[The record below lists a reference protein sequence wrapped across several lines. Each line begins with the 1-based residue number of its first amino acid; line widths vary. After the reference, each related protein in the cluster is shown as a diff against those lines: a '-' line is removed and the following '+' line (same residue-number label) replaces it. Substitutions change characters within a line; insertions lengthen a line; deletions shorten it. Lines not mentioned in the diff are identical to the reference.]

1 MDVKALKIRT
11 ERTEISMK
19 TIVTIGRQ
27 YGSGG
32 KEIGRRLAEALGVP
46 FYDDELAEAVVE
58 ATNAHPDVVKSA
70 DEKATNSFLYSI
82 VASGGLRGIND
93 AVQYEMPIN
102 DKVFISQSKYIKEVA
117 KNGGCVI
124 VGRCADYVL
133 DGNENLFRVFLFS
146 DMESKKKRI
155 MHLYSMTEKQ
165 AKDAIVK
172 TEKTRKTYYN
182 YYTDRTWG
190 DMASYDL
197 CLNVGKIG
205 IDETIEIIRDYVM
218 KKENA
223 ND

>member
-1 MDVKALKIRT
+1 
-11 ERTEISMK
+11 MK

-32 KEIGRRLAEALGVP
+32 KEIGRRLAEELGVP
-46 FYDDELAEAVVE
+46 FYDEKLVEAVAE
-58 ATNAHPDVVKSA
+58 ATNAHPDVVKNA
-70 DEKATNSFLYSI
+70 DEKATNSFLYSL

-93 AVQYEMPIN
+93 AVRYEMPIN

-117 KNGGCVI
+117 KEGGCVI

-133 DGNENLFRVFLFS
+133 DGNENLLRVFLYS

-155 MHLYSMTEKQ
+155 MRLYSLNEKQ

-182 YYTDRTWG
+182 YYTDRSWG
-190 DMASYDL
+190 EMSSYDL

-205 IDETIEIIRDYVM
+205 IDETIEIIKDYIM
-218 KKENA
+218 KKEKT

>member
-1 MDVKALKIRT
+1 
-11 ERTEISMK
+11 MK

-32 KEIGRRLAEALGVP
+32 KEIGRRLAEVLGVP
-46 FYDDELAEAVVE
+46 FYDEELAEAVAESANV
-58 ATNAHPDVVKSA
+58 HPDVVKSA
-70 DEKATNSFLYSI
+70 DEKATNSFLYSL
-82 VASGGLRGIND
+82 VAGGGLRGVND
-93 AVQYEMPIN
+93 AIQYEMPIN
-102 DKVFISQSKYIKEVA
+102 DKVFINQSKYIKEVA
-117 KNGGCVI
+117 KNSGCVI

-133 DGNENLFRVFLFS
+133 DGNPNLFRVFLFS

-155 MHLYSMTEKQ
+155 MELYSMTEKQ

-172 TEKTRKTYYN
+172 TEKTRRTYYN

-205 IDETIEIIRDYVM
+205 IDETIEIIKDYIM
-218 KKENA
+218 KKEKQNG
-223 ND
+223 

>member
-1 MDVKALKIRT
+1 
-11 ERTEISMK
+11 MK
-19 TIVTIGRQ
+19 TIITIGRQ

-32 KEIGRRLAEALGVP
+32 KEIGRRVAEALGVP
-46 FYDDELAEAVVE
+46 FYDEELAEAVAE
-58 ATNAHPDVVKSA
+58 STNAHPDVVKSA

-82 VASGGLRGIND
+82 VTSGRLRGIND
-93 AVQYEMPIN
+93 VVQYEMPIN
-102 DKVFISQSKYIKEVA
+102 DKVFINQSKYIKEIA

-155 MHLYSMTEKQ
+155 MQLYSMTEKQ
-165 AKDAIVK
+165 AKDAIIK

-190 DMASYDL
+190 DVASYDL
-197 CLNVGKIG
+197 CINVGKVG
-205 IDETIEIIRDYVM
+205 IDETIEIIKNYVI
-218 KKENA
+218 KRETA

>member
-1 MDVKALKIRT
+1 
-11 ERTEISMK
+11 MK
-19 TIVTIGRQ
+19 TIVTRGRQ

-32 KEIGRRLAEALGVP
+32 KEIGSRLAEELGVP
-46 FYDDELAEAVVE
+46 FYDEELAEAVAE
-58 ATNAHPDVVKSA
+58 DANAHPDIVKSA

-82 VASGGLRGIND
+82 VASGGLRGVSD
-93 AVQYEMPIN
+93 AVHYEMPIN
-102 DKVFISQSKYIKEVA
+102 DKVFISQSKYIKEIA
-117 KNGGCVI
+117 QKGGCVI

-155 MHLYSMTEKQ
+155 MQLYSMTEKQ
-165 AKDAIVK
+165 AKEAIVK
-172 TEKTRKTYYN
+172 TEKTRKSYYN

-190 DMASYDL
+190 DVASYDL

-205 IDETIEIIRDYVM
+205 IDATIEIIKDYVV

-223 ND
+223 NG

>member
-1 MDVKALKIRT
+1 
-11 ERTEISMK
+11 MK

-32 KEIGRRLAEALGVP
+32 KEIGRRLAEVLGVP
-46 FYDDELAEAVVE
+46 FYDEELAEAAAESANV
-58 ATNAHPDVVKSA
+58 HPDVAKSA
-70 DEKATNSFLYSI
+70 DEKATNSFLYSLI
-82 VASGGLRGIND
+82 AGGGLRGVND
-93 AVQYEMPIN
+93 AIQYEMPVN
-102 DKVFISQSKYIKEVA
+102 DKVFINQSKYIKEIA

-133 DGNENLFRVFLFS
+133 DGNPNLFRVFLFS

-155 MHLYSMTEKQ
+155 MELYGMTEKQ

-172 TEKTRKTYYN
+172 TEKTRRTYYN

-205 IDETIEIIRDYVM
+205 IDETIEIIKDYII
-218 KKENA
+218 KKEN
-223 ND
+223 

>member
-1 MDVKALKIRT
+1 
-11 ERTEISMK
+11 MK

-32 KEIGRRLAEALGVP
+32 KEIGRRLAEELGVP
-46 FYDDELAEAVVE
+46 FYDEKLVEAVAE
-58 ATNAHPDVVKSA
+58 ATNAHPDVVKNA
-70 DEKATNSFLYSI
+70 DEKATNSFLYSL
-82 VASGGLRGIND
+82 VVSGGLRGIND
-93 AVQYEMPIN
+93 AVRYEMPIN

-117 KNGGCVI
+117 KEGGCVI

-133 DGNENLFRVFLFS
+133 DGNENLLRVFLYS

-155 MHLYSMTEKQ
+155 MRLYSLNEKQ

-182 YYTDRTWG
+182 YYTDRSWG
-190 DMASYDL
+190 EMSSYDL

-205 IDETIEIIRDYVM
+205 IDETIEIIKDYIM
-218 KKENA
+218 KKEKT

>member
-1 MDVKALKIRT
+1 
-11 ERTEISMK
+11 MK

-46 FYDDELAEAVVE
+46 FYDENLVQAAAEA
-58 ATNAHPDVVKSA
+58 TKAHPDIVKSA
-70 DEKATNSFLYSI
+70 DERATNSFLYSL
-82 VASGGLRGIND
+82 VAGGGLRGVND

-102 DKVFISQSKYIKEVA
+102 DKVFISQSKYIKELS
-117 KNGGCVI
+117 KKGGCVI

-133 DGNENLFRVFLFS
+133 DGNENLFRVFLYS

-155 MHLYSMTEKQ
+155 MELYSLTEKQ

-172 TEKTRKTYYN
+172 TEKTRRAYYN
-182 YYTDRTWG
+182 YYTDRSWG

-205 IDETIEIIRDYVM
+205 IDETIALIKDYVE
-218 KKENA
+218 KKEN
-223 ND
+223 NNG

>member
-1 MDVKALKIRT
+1 
-11 ERTEISMK
+11 MK

-32 KEIGRRLAEALGVP
+32 KEIGRRLAEELGVP
-46 FYDDELAEAVVE
+46 FYDEELAEAVAEDANV
-58 ATNAHPDVVKSA
+58 HPDIVKRA

-82 VASGGLRGIND
+82 VASSGLRGVSD
-93 AVQYEMPIN
+93 AVHYEMPIN
-102 DKVFISQSKYIKEVA
+102 DKVFISQSKYIKEIA
-117 KNGGCVI
+117 QKGGCVI

-155 MHLYSMTEKQ
+155 MQLYSMTEKQ

-172 TEKTRKTYYN
+172 TEKTRKSYYN

-190 DMASYDL
+190 DVASYDL

-205 IDETIEIIRDYVM
+205 IDETIEIIKDYIV

-223 ND
+223 NG